1 MTFFERAVLDE
12 DRYSPDLRE
21 AREEAARHHDS
32 TFLICDGCDARW
44 FRDIND
50 PDWDPSRDYGWRGP
64 GPSFLTPAEFGDTH
78 ARGWV
83 AVYALA
89 AGSLFPNPIGVLC
102 AECAACTANPAT
114 VPVLAERILD
124 HFVPQ
129 GLPS

>member
-12 DRYSPDLRE
+12 DRYSPDLRA

-32 TFLICDGCDARW
+32 TFLICDGCGARW

-50 PDWDPSRDYGWRGP
+50 PDWSPSRDYGWRGP

-83 AVYALA
+83 AVYVTDMPP
-89 AGSLFPNPIGVLC
+89 SLIGVLC
-102 AECAACTANPAT
+102 AECAARVANPAT
-114 VPVLAERILD
+114 VPVLAERILEQ
-124 HFVPQ
+124 FVPQ